1 MSIFNPLVGVNQ
13 LTCKDVL
20 ETSIMQMKGQCFVV
34 ANMPMNELDWC
45 FLDFEM
51 TNFFSIVYAQFWM

>member
-13 LTCKDVL
+13 LMCKDVL
-20 ETSIMQMKGQCFVV
+20 ESIMQVKSQCFVV
-34 ANMPMNELDWC
+34 ANMSINELDWC

-51 TNFFSIVYAQFWM
+51 MNVFSIMYAQFWM